1 MNNFEEVTLK
11 SGTGDFLRHK
21 CTEVHQPEHIY
32 ILNLGVYNCTR
43 HSPSLRKAVTVLF
56 SNII

>member
-32 ILNLGVYNCTR
+32 IFDLE
-43 HSPSLRKAVTVLF
+43 
-56 SNII
+56 